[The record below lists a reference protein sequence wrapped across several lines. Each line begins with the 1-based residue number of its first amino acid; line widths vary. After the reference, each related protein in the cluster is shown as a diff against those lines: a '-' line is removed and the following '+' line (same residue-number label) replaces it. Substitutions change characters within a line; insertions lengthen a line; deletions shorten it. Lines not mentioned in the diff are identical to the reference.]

1 MKAIIMAGGEGTRL
15 RPLTSLL
22 PKPMVPIVNQPV
34 MEHILGLVK
43 HHGIDD
49 VVATLA
55 FMPQVIQDYFGDG
68 DEWDMRIDYAIEETP
83 LGTAGSVK
91 NAAKL
96 IPADEP
102 FIVISGD
109 AVTDINLRELVEVH
123 KAKGGAVT
131 IALKAVDDPL
141 EFGVVITDDEDGS
154 SASWR
159 SPRGARSSAT
169 RSTPAST

>member
-1 MKAIIMAGGEGTRL
+1 
-15 RPLTSLL
+15 
-22 PKPMVPIVNQPV
+22 MVPIVNQPV

-43 HHGIDD
+43 HHGIDG

-55 FMPQVIQDYFGDG
+55 FMPQLIQDYFGDG

-83 LGTAGSVK
+83 LGTAGSVR

-109 AVTDINLRELVEVH
+109 AVTDINLRELVEFH
-123 KAKGGAVT
+123 KAKGGQ
-131 IALKAVDDPL
+131 
-141 EFGVVITDDEDGS
+141 
-154 SASWR
+154 
-159 SPRGARSSAT
+159 
-169 RSTPAST
+169 

>member
-96 IPADEP
+96 IPTDEP

-123 KAKGGAVT
+123 KAKGERSRSPSRRST
-131 IALKAVDDPL
+131 IPWSSASSSPMTMA
-141 EFGVVITDDEDGS
+141 GS
-154 SASWR
+154 NASWR

-169 RSTPAST
+169 GSTPVST